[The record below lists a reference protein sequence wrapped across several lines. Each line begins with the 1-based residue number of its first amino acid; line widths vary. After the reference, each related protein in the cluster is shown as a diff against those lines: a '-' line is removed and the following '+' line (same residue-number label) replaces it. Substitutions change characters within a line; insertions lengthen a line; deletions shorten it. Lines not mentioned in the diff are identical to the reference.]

1 MSKVKE
7 SEELDKAMQEKLGD
21 RERLRPRKAV
31 NKGGRKKKEFKW
43 VVLRT
48 RRAHYTDAWCVC
60 VFNVCVCVSVDKC
73 M

>member
-31 NKGGRKKKEFKW
+31 NKGGRKKRNSSKLF
-43 VVLRT
+43 
-48 RRAHYTDAWCVC
+48 
-60 VFNVCVCVSVDKC
+60 
-73 M
+73 